1 MQRFVRICEQSGIRF
16 KTVPALR
23 DILSGQVNI
32 REFRDV
38 HLEDLL
44 GRDPVEID
52 LRAVRNQIEGRV
64 VLVTGAAGSIGSE
77 LCRQIMGYG
86 PATLICLDQSETGI
100 FYLEQELHKK
110 KSSAKSVFCVADVG
124 DRTA

>member
-1 MQRFVRICEQSGIRF
+1 MQRFVQICEQSGIRF
-16 KTVPALR
+16 KTVPALC

-52 LRAVRNQIEGRV
+52 LRAVGDRIEGRV

-77 LCRQIMGYG
+77 LCRQIWNTVRLPLSVSIRVKPEYFIWNRNSPGG
-86 PATLICLDQSETGI
+86 RLL
-100 FYLEQELHKK
+100 
-110 KSSAKSVFCVADVG
+110 SSLFFALPMSLT
-124 DRTA
+124 RTA